1 MAPTLT
7 FGLSPLFSLVFSLPF
22 SSNLGLA
29 ALPSVNPLGSALMG
43 VAWLVPLYA
52 LVGAAL
58 ALVWSPGITRRTGP
72 RPAGYLNLLMTF
84 LAFAHSILALI
95 SAWGQP
101 ALNLSW
107 SWLQAAG
114 LQVTIDLKVSA
125 VTLGAMALVTGLNLL
140 AQLYAV
146 AYLEMDWGWARFY
159 TVLGLFEAGMCSL
172 VLCNS
177 VFFSYFILEILTL
190 CTYLLIG
197 IWYNQSLV
205 VTGARDAFLTKR
217 IGDLILLVG
226 VVALLPLAGSW
237 NYDDLTTWAASDLS
251 TPAVLTGIS
260 LTLIAGPLG
269 KCAQFPLHL
278 WLDEAQEGPLPAT
291 ILRNSVVVATGAWV
305 LIQLEPVLA
314 CVPLAQTVMIAVGS
328 ATAFGAVCI
337 SIAQVDIKR
346 VLSYLVSAFMGLV
359 FIAIGTGQT
368 QLALLFLLTYALA
381 MALLVMAIGTIILS
395 NITQDLTQLGGL
407 WPKRPIPGLAFLLGT
422 VSLAALPPFG
432 NFWPLARLVQAIL
445 PLDPKLAALVVVVN
459 CLTAFSLMRVFM
471 QVWGG
476 SPTEMTA
483 RSPEVLWPMVVPLTL
498 MVGFNLHTPILLYQ
512 WQLIP
517 ADLSLGAMSTLVL
530 VLSTGLG
537 LVAGAGVYA
546 WSGIPKPV
554 RLPVPQVQEFFAK
567 DFYAADLYRYTIVAI
582 VGLSSK
588 AISLIDRYLVDGL
601 VNLVGLATMLLG
613 QGLKYNISG
622 QVQSYALTIAVALV
636 TIGFLILWPL
646 LQLPGLDDISLVS
659 SLFPSS

>member
-1 MAPTLT
+1 MAPTLA
-7 FGLSPLFSLVFSLPF
+7 FGLSPLFSLVSSLPF

-29 ALPSVNPLGSALMG
+29 ALPSVNSLGSALMG

-52 LVGAAL
+52 LMGAAL

-84 LAFAHSILALI
+84 LAFAHSVLALI

-114 LQVTIDLKVSA
+114 LHVTIDLKVSA

-146 AYLEMDWGWARFY
+146 GYLEMDWGWARFY
-159 TVLGLFEAGMCSL
+159 TVLGLFEAGMCAL

-217 IGDLILLVG
+217 VGDLILLVG

-237 NYDDLTTWAASDLS
+237 NYDDLTTWAASDLA

-314 CVPLAQTVMIAVGS
+314 CVPLAQTVMITVGS

-381 MALLVMAIGTIILS
+381 MALLVMSIGTIVLS

-407 WPKRPIPGLAFLLGT
+407 WPKRPIPGLAFLLGS

-432 NFWPLARLVQAIL
+432 NFWPLARLVQGLL

-459 CLTAFSLMRVFM
+459 FLTAFSLMRVFM
-471 QVWGG
+471 RVWGG
-476 SPTEMTA
+476 SPTEMTT

-498 MVGFNLHTPILLYQ
+498 MVGFNFHTPILLYQ

-517 ADLSLGAMSTLVL
+517 AELSLGATSTLVL

-588 AISLIDRYLVDGL
+588 AISLIDRYVVDGL
-601 VNLVGLATMLLG
+601 VNLVGLTTMLLG

>member
-7 FGLSPLFSLVFSLPF
+7 FGLSPLFSLVSSLPF

-29 ALPSVNPLGSALMG
+29 ALPSVNSLGSALMG

-52 LVGAAL
+52 LMGAAL

-84 LAFAHSILALI
+84 LAFAHSVLALI

-114 LQVTIDLKVSA
+114 LHVTIDLKVSA

-146 AYLEMDWGWARFY
+146 GYLEMDWGWARFY
-159 TVLGLFEAGMCSL
+159 TVLGLFEAGMCAL

-217 IGDLILLVG
+217 VGDLILLVG

-237 NYDDLTTWAASDLS
+237 NYDDLTTWAASDLA

-314 CVPLAQTVMIAVGS
+314 CVPLAQTVMITVGS

-381 MALLVMAIGTIILS
+381 MALLVMSIGTIVLS

-407 WPKRPIPGLAFLLGT
+407 WPKRPIPGLAFLLGS

-432 NFWPLARLVQAIL
+432 NFWPLARLVQGLL

-459 CLTAFSLMRVFM
+459 FLTAFSLMRVFM
-471 QVWGG
+471 RVWGG
-476 SPTEMTA
+476 SPTEMTT

-517 ADLSLGAMSTLVL
+517 TELSLGATSTLVL

-588 AISLIDRYLVDGL
+588 AISLIDRYVVDGL
-601 VNLVGLATMLLG
+601 VNLVGLTTMLLG

>member
-1 MAPTLT
+1 MAPTLA
-7 FGLSPLFSLVFSLPF
+7 FGLSPLFSLASSLPF

-29 ALPSVNPLGSALMG
+29 ALPSVNSLGSALMG

-52 LVGAAL
+52 LMGAAL

-84 LAFAHSILALI
+84 LAFAHSVLALI

-114 LQVTIDLKVSA
+114 LHVTIDLKVSA

-146 AYLEMDWGWARFY
+146 GYLEMDWGWARFY
-159 TVLGLFEAGMCSL
+159 TVLGLFEAGMCAL

-217 IGDLILLVG
+217 VGDLILLVG

-237 NYDDLTTWAASDLS
+237 NYDDLTTWAASDLA

-314 CVPLAQTVMIAVGS
+314 CVPLAQTVMITVGS

-381 MALLVMAIGTIILS
+381 MALLVMSIGTIVLS

-407 WPKRPIPGLAFLLGT
+407 WPKRPIPGLAFLLGS

-432 NFWPLARLVQAIL
+432 NFWPLARLVQGLL

-459 CLTAFSLMRVFM
+459 FLTAFSLMRVFM
-471 QVWGG
+471 RVWGG
-476 SPTEMTA
+476 SPTEMTT

-517 ADLSLGAMSTLVL
+517 TELSLGATSTLVL

-588 AISLIDRYLVDGL
+588 AISLIDRYVVDGL
-601 VNLVGLATMLLG
+601 VNLVGLTTMLLG

>member
-1 MAPTLT
+1 
-7 FGLSPLFSLVFSLPF
+7 
-22 SSNLGLA
+22 
-29 ALPSVNPLGSALMG
+29 MG

-52 LVGAAL
+52 LMGAAL

-84 LAFAHSILALI
+84 LAFAHSVLALI

-114 LQVTIDLKVSA
+114 LHVTIDLKVSA

-146 AYLEMDWGWARFY
+146 GYLEMDWGWARFY
-159 TVLGLFEAGMCSL
+159 TVLGLFEAGMCAL

-217 IGDLILLVG
+217 VGDLILLVG

-237 NYDDLTTWAASDLS
+237 NYDDLTTWAASDLA

-314 CVPLAQTVMIAVGS
+314 CVPLAQTVMITVGS

-381 MALLVMAIGTIILS
+381 MALLVMSIGTIVLS

-407 WPKRPIPGLAFLLGT
+407 WPKRPIPGLAFLLGS

-432 NFWPLARLVQAIL
+432 NFWPLARLVQGLL

-459 CLTAFSLMRVFM
+459 FLTAFSLMRVFM
-471 QVWGG
+471 RVWGG
-476 SPTEMTA
+476 SPTEMTT

-517 ADLSLGAMSTLVL
+517 AELSLGATSTLVL

-588 AISLIDRYLVDGL
+588 AISLIDRYVVDGL
-601 VNLVGLATMLLG
+601 VNLVGLTTMLLG